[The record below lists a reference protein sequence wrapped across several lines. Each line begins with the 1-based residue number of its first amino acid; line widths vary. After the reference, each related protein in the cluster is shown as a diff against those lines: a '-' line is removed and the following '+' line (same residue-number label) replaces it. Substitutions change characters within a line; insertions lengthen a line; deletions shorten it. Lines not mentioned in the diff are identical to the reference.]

1 MIRGDRSAAAGGR
14 EKSRPRHRALALL
27 ALAGLLWTGAL
38 ARDRAEAWIEATE
51 LPTLAPQLSV
61 EMRAAGGDLLR
72 AYTVD
77 EGRWRMGLRPD
88 QVDPLYLAML
98 RAYED
103 RRFDRHAGVD
113 PRAVLRAAWQALRAG
128 QVVSGG
134 STLTM
139 QVARLLEHSGTGH
152 WAGKLR
158 QARLALALERQL
170 SKDQILSLYLTLAPM
185 GGNLEGVRAAS
196 LAYFGKEPTRLT
208 PAQAALL
215 VALPQAPE
223 ARRPDRDPWAAEAA
237 RDRVLARMTAAGVI
251 DAETE
256 RAAQGDP
263 MPRTRQPFPQLAAHL
278 TDRARAAQP
287 DLTRHDLTLEVPLQ
301 AALER
306 LAASALQGMQPD
318 LSVALLVADHRDGRI
333 LASVGSRGFAA
344 QGQGFVD
351 MTRATRSPGSTLKPL
366 IYAMAFD
373 AGLAYPETLIDD
385 VPTDFSGYRPVN
397 FDGAFRGPVPVR
409 EALQLSLNLPVVAL
423 TEALGP
429 ARVMAALRRAGVAA
443 ELPGGA
449 PGLAI
454 SLGGLGVSLED
465 LVTLYAGLAAG
476 GTARPLHWRQG
487 EGEGPGAQVTS
498 AVAAWQVG
506 HILAD
511 LLPPDGGPR
520 GRIAW
525 KTGTSY
531 GHRDA
536 WALGWD
542 GAHVVGVWI
551 GRPDGTPVPG
561 AFGADLAAPL
571 LFRAFQH
578 LAPEPTELA
587 APPRGTLLLPN
598 DALPVPLRHFRRRG
612 AAAPDAQAP
621 RLAFPPDGATLDLA
635 GASLPV
641 RVERG
646 TPPFTWLVNGA
657 PVLTGQRR
665 AEAFLPRLGTG
676 FADVTVID
684 ATGRSSRASIRLN

>member
-1 MIRGDRSAAAGGR
+1 MIRGDRSACRGR
-14 EKSRPRHRALALL
+14 DRSRPRRRALALL
-27 ALAGLLWTGAL
+27 ALAGLLWAGAL

-51 LPTLAPQLSV
+51 LPSLAPQLSV
-61 EMRAAGGDLLR
+61 EMRGAGGDLLR

-77 EGRWRMGLRPD
+77 DGRWRMGLRPD

-128 QVVSGG
+128 RVVSGG

-158 QARLALALERQL
+158 QARLALALERRL
-170 SKDQILSLYLTLAPM
+170 SKEQILSLYLTLAPM

-373 AGLAYPETLIDD
+373 AGP
-385 VPTDFSGYRPVN
+385 
-397 FDGAFRGPVPVR
+397 
-409 EALQLSLNLPVVAL
+409 
-423 TEALGP
+423 
-429 ARVMAALRRAGVAA
+429 RR
-443 ELPGGA
+443 
-449 PGLAI
+449 I
-454 SLGGLGVSLED
+454 
-465 LVTLYAGLAAG
+465 
-476 GTARPLHWRQG
+476 
-487 EGEGPGAQVTS
+487 
-498 AVAAWQVG
+498 
-506 HILAD
+506 
-511 LLPPDGGPR
+511 PR
-520 GRIAW
+520 R
-525 KTGTSY
+525 
-531 GHRDA
+531 
-536 WALGWD
+536 
-542 GAHVVGVWI
+542 
-551 GRPDGTPVPG
+551 
-561 AFGADLAAPL
+561 
-571 LFRAFQH
+571 
-578 LAPEPTELA
+578 
-587 APPRGTLLLPN
+587 
-598 DALPVPLRHFRRRG
+598 
-612 AAAPDAQAP
+612 
-621 RLAFPPDGATLDLA
+621 
-635 GASLPV
+635 
-641 RVERG
+641 
-646 TPPFTWLVNGA
+646 
-657 PVLTGQRR
+657 
-665 AEAFLPRLGTG
+665 
-676 FADVTVID
+676 
-684 ATGRSSRASIRLN
+684 